1 MGGPSVARGPGAID
15 RAAAATAAAAAA
27 AAAVRRC
34 WMQPLATPAPA
45 ASPALPRRI
54 TWAAM
59 HSQDWLVDH
68 LRAEGVVKSRE
79 VESVLR
85 RVDRAHYV
93 DRGIP
98 HAYAYQDSPLLIGFH
113 ETITAPHM
121 HATCLELLRDH
132 LKPGARV
139 LDVGSGSGYLSAA
152 LGLMVGETG
161 KVVGIEKHP
170 ELAALL
176 RAGNVLGDVLE
187 REEGFDAIH
196 VGAAASS
203 LPDILVRKLNPGGR
217 MVIPV
222 GPQWE
227 YQVMQVVDKDR
238 EGKVKKH
245 NVMHVREVG
254 CPKNHVKYYSN
265 RKGTHAE
272 LELVHFKNE
281 KQKGRKSL
289 PLAAGPTQAVV
300 LLEQAVAFMAGWF
313 PQGTVCTLFCGS
325 TGLPYKEAYVSTV
338 AAKQLSQYGH
348 KCTARSFRQFFSTAW
363 RDFLS
368 FPTTQ
373 LMGMTANQLD
383 VVAASMMLN
392 SPEAWTISY
401 DDSIAERGMR
411 TILHL
416 WDKFQAFLFSQHLD
430 KISEQPWDP
439 LTATMADLKLG
450 CEATICQPEW
460 QRAMCSRM

>member
-1 MGGPSVARGPGAID
+1 M
-15 RAAAATAAAAAA
+15 
-27 AAAVRRC
+27 
-34 WMQPLATPAPA
+34 
-45 ASPALPRRI
+45 
-54 TWAAM
+54 
-59 HSQDWLVDH
+59 
-68 LRAEGVVKSRE
+68 
-79 VESVLR
+79 
-85 RVDRAHYV
+85 
-93 DRGIP
+93 
-98 HAYAYQDSPLLIGFH
+98 
-113 ETITAPHM
+113 
-121 HATCLELLRDH
+121 
-132 LKPGARV
+132 
-139 LDVGSGSGYLSAA
+139 
-152 LGLMVGETG
+152 
-161 KVVGIEKHP
+161 
-170 ELAALL
+170 
-176 RAGNVLGDVLE
+176 
-187 REEGFDAIH
+187 
-196 VGAAASS
+196 
-203 LPDILVRKLNPGGR
+203 
-217 MVIPV
+217 
-222 GPQWE
+222 
-227 YQVMQVVDKDR
+227 
-238 EGKVKKH
+238 
-245 NVMHVREVG
+245 G

-450 CEATICQPEW
+450 
-460 QRAMCSRM
+460 